1 MFFLSRSVGAD
12 ARGRSAL
19 RKSAPAGAS
28 GSRTVELSLCTKQ
41 TATARGTAPFVV
53 ACAAGKKIECM
64 TAVKTFGGRVIG
76 PWRADALLVELNAVA
91 LARVKADGRFTAAT
105 ELDPSEKV
113 QTGFAGGEATV
124 VALTEADVTRMT
136 AFVEDNGGEILRA
149 GPCSRTA
156 FRARVPAELLVQ
168 LVKRGEI
175 RWIERFVP
183 PKLLNDFAVD
193 DTGVRTVWNDFGLT
207 GKGQVLAS
215 ADSGLDTGNVSTLHG
230 DFAGRIVGIVNLGGF
245 TLADFC
251 GHGTHTAGT
260 LVGDGTASAGQYRGV
275 AHAAK
280 LFVQACGGTS
290 TDDDGIY
297 FNNARTYDDVFAG
310 GLAQG
315 AYIHSDSWGGD
326 NQGAYTDWSHGLD
339 DVVWRN
345 PEILVVVA
353 NGNYGAKGHT
363 VGAPATAKN
372 CLSVGNGY
380 SSRDGDDIDELNLSS
395 SPGPC
400 QDGRIKPEVFAPGT
414 SIVSTRSSKSATPA
428 YSGMESYTMM
438 SGTSMATPHV
448 AGCAA
453 LVREWLVERRGFTNA
468 LPTAA
473 LMKAI
478 LTGGAW
484 KAGTLADNVHGWGRI
499 DLAETLYPSNRAVRL
514 IDRIPFA
521 RGESR
526 VYPLS
531 LTNDAPLEVQLTW
544 IDYPGTLG
552 ADQAL
557 INDLDLIVSN
567 RTTGAVWRGNGVAG
581 GDRTNTVESVRLPL
595 AAAGDYDLIVRG
607 VSVLHGSDE
616 GGAAALYVRGAFENG
631 EEPKPAPDLYVDAA
645 AGSDETGTGA
655 PDAPFRSIAAALR
668 ETPVGGTVH
677 VRPGSYAPVVA
688 PVTPVRIVAEG
699 VCGSTVIDGGG
710 TNRCYD
716 GSANPG
722 TVLSGFTLI
731 NGYTEEFGGG
741 AYSATLSNCVIR
753 CCEAAFG
760 GGASDSRLTHCT
772 VCDNMA
778 YYGGG
783 GVDYD
788 CTCRDSI
795 VWDNF
800 LSDGTTDNW
809 YSYREWMRVYKPVFS
824 FSCTTPTG
832 FDDRGGNVVADPLL
846 ADVRRGDVRLLSG
859 TPCLGTA
866 SDGTNMG
873 AYQGE
878 PAEGCAISVRVTGGG
893 YVTPASAY
901 VACGGSVTFEASDDH
916 PFLRFETNGVFATTE
931 RIFEWRNITA
941 SGTLTAHF
949 AATDFHVDPVKGSDA
964 NDGWTWETAMRT
976 IGAALAVMSS
986 GETVHVR
993 PGTYREQICPPGP
1006 TVNIVSTD
1014 GPASTTVIPDGEYP
1028 CFYGGY
1034 SPSTF
1039 LSGFTLEGGVNW
1051 YGGGA
1056 LYGVIS
1062 NCVIRNCRAVYSR
1075 TDPYSG
1081 CGGGAYAAD
1090 LYDCVITGC
1099 TAERQGGGAGYAYLE
1114 RCTVRGNCALKMRSG
1129 LSELAGGG
1137 VDWECV
1143 CLDTILRENVNAAGD
1158 EDNWEAYIQSAEQ
1171 TWVPELYFC
1180 CTVPWISIG
1189 VGNLFTDPRFAGE
1202 GSDVRLYEISPCIG
1216 AGLTDSNIGAYRGS
1230 GVVIPIPDLPSGAT
1244 AADVSNAVERTGYVD
1259 PKVPDYIGGDATRYE
1274 IFQRWATG
1282 EIARTTAVVL
1292 SERAYDSFRVREIVA
1307 APTLL
1312 ADGCETEL
1320 DITDIAMG
1328 SVSGWEVTIV
1338 LKDGGSEVRLKAAR
1352 EAYAGKVRL
1361 GTRPD
1366 ALVPATAA
1374 DIEAAA
1380 PAGAAV
1386 RLRVKR
1392 PAENA
1397 GFADIRI
1404 R

>member
-1 MFFLSRSVGAD
+1 MFFLSRSGGTD
-12 ARGRSAL
+12 ETGRAAL

-28 GSRTVELSLCTKQ
+28 GSRTVELSLCAKQ

-113 QTGFAGGEATV
+113 QAGFAGGEATV

-215 ADSGLDTGNVSTLHG
+215 ADSGLDTGNVSALHG

-260 LVGDGTASAGQYRGV
+260 LVGDGAASAGQYRGV
-275 AHAAK
+275 APAAK

-290 TDDDGIY
+290 TNDVGIY
-297 FNNARTYDDVFAG
+297 FYNVRTYDDVFAG

-326 NQGAYTDWSHGLD
+326 DQGAYTDWCYGLD

-484 KAGTLADNVHGWGRI
+484 KAGTLADNVRGWGRI

-581 GDRTNTVESVRLPL
+581 GDRTNTVESVRMPL
-595 AAAGDYDLIVRG
+595 AAAGDYDLIVYG

-631 EEPKPAPDLYVDAA
+631 EEPKPTPDRYVDAA

-668 ETPVGGTVH
+668 ETPAGG
-677 VRPGSYAPVVA
+677 
-688 PVTPVRIVAEG
+688 
-699 VCGSTVIDGGG
+699 
-710 TNRCYD
+710 
-716 GSANPG
+716 
-722 TVLSGFTLI
+722 
-731 NGYTEEFGGG
+731 
-741 AYSATLSNCVIR
+741 
-753 CCEAAFG
+753 
-760 GGASDSRLTHCT
+760 
-772 VCDNMA
+772 
-778 YYGGG
+778 
-783 GVDYD
+783 
-788 CTCRDSI
+788 
-795 VWDNF
+795 
-800 LSDGTTDNW
+800 
-809 YSYREWMRVYKPVFS
+809 
-824 FSCTTPTG
+824 
-832 FDDRGGNVVADPLL
+832 
-846 ADVRRGDVRLLSG
+846 
-859 TPCLGTA
+859 
-866 SDGTNMG
+866 
-873 AYQGE
+873 
-878 PAEGCAISVRVTGGG
+878 
-893 YVTPASAY
+893 
-901 VACGGSVTFEASDDH
+901 
-916 PFLRFETNGVFATTE
+916 
-931 RIFEWRNITA
+931 
-941 SGTLTAHF
+941 
-949 AATDFHVDPVKGSDA
+949 
-964 NDGWTWETAMRT
+964 
-976 IGAALAVMSS
+976 
-986 GETVHVR
+986 TVHVR
-993 PGTYREQICPPGP
+993 PGTYRETISPPGP

-1014 GPASTTVIPDGEYP
+1014 GPAATTVISDGTYP
-1028 CFYGGY
+1028 CFYGGD

-1039 LSGFTLEGGVNW
+1039 LSGFTLEGGANW
-1051 YGGGA
+1051 NGGGA
-1056 LYGVIS
+1056 LGGVIS
-1062 NCVIRNCRAVYSR
+1062 NCVIRNCRAIR
-1075 TDPYSG
+1075 FWADPYSG
-1081 CGGGAYAAD
+1081 CGGGAYGAE

-1099 TAERQGGGAGYAYLE
+1099 TAERQGGGAGYSYLE
-1114 RCTVRGNCALKMRSG
+1114 RCTVRGNCALKTRSG
-1129 LSELAGGG
+1129 ISELAGGG
-1137 VDWECV
+1137 VDWECI

-1158 EDNWEAYIQSAEQ
+1158 EDNWEAYIEPSGQ
-1171 TWVPELYFC
+1171 TWVAELSYC
-1180 CTVPWISIG
+1180 CTVPWSSIG
-1189 VGNLFTDPRFAGE
+1189 FGNLFTDPRFAGE

-1216 AGLTDSNIGAYRGS
+1216 AGWTDSNIGAYRGS

-1259 PKVPDYIGGDATRYE
+1259 SKVPDYIGGDAARYE

-1366 ALVPATAA
+1366 ALVPASEA